1 MPYPR
6 SDPFLPDRASGVR
19 ESLGDAVISAAITGT
34 IASVVSGAILSTGA
48 CVEGKGP
55 LQPVN
60 ATSHWLHGPAAGRRR
75 TVDVTHTGVGYAT
88 HHASAVFW
96 ALPFEFWARRSRL
109 EGAELLGAASVV
121 AAAAAVL
128 DYGILPRKLAPGWE
142 HALSRSG
149 VAAGFVGL
157 GLGLAVGAAFTRACR
172 QKRLRPPSRR
182 RPY

>member
-1 MPYPR
+1 LPASRPE
-6 SDPFLPDRASGVR
+6 PFLPNRAGEAR
-19 ESLGDAVISAAITGT
+19 SLVEDALISAAITGT
-34 IASVVSGAILSTGA
+34 VASVVSGALLSTVA
-48 CVEGKGP
+48 LAEGRGP

-60 ATSHWLHGPAAGRRR
+60 ATSHWMHGPEAGRRR
-75 TVDVTHTGVGYAT
+75 SADLVHTGVGYVT

-96 ALPFEFWARRSRL
+96 ALPFELWVRRSRL
-109 EGAELLGAASVV
+109 EGGEILGAAGVV

-149 VAAGFVGL
+149 VATGFVGL
-157 GLGLAVGAAFTRACR
+157 ALGLAAGAVVTRVCR
-172 QKRLRPPSRR
+172 QERRRRTSRR

>member
-1 MPYPR
+1 MPDSRPE
-6 SDPFLPDRASGVR
+6 PFLPDRAAETR
-19 ESLGDAVISAAITGT
+19 SLLDDALVSAAITGT
-34 IASVVSGAILSTGA
+34 VASIVSAALLSTVA
-48 CVEGKGP
+48 RAEGKGP

-60 ATSHWLHGPAAGRRR
+60 ATSHWMHGPGAGRRR
-75 TVDVTHTGVGYAT
+75 GADLGHTGVGYVT

-96 ALPFEFWARRSRL
+96 ALPFELWVRRSRL
-109 EGAELLGAASVV
+109 EGGAIVGAAGVV

-157 GLGLAVGAAFTRACR
+157 ALGLAAGAVVTRACR
-172 QKRLRPPSRR
+172 QEGPNPRS
-182 RPY
+182 